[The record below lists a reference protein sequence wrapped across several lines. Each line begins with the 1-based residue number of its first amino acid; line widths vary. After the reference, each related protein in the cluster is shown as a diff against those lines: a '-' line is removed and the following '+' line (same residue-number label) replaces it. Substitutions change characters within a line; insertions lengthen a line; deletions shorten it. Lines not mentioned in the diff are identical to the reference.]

1 MSLRRTFAISRRIA
15 DLFRRD
21 HRTLAL
27 MFVAPIV
34 IMALLGWVIRDQ
46 GPTDTDIG
54 VVNDAGPM
62 GEVVKGSIIN
72 ALRDAGA
79 VHLVR
84 ADAGVSDDAARQAL
98 VDGRIDVALIIS
110 GSDAAPHVK
119 ILTLGVNPTADSG
132 HVQALQAGLRQ
143 AFVNLAEALGVPAV
157 SGPTLDMESVYGTT
171 GEGGFFDAF
180 APALVG
186 FVVFFLVFILTG
198 ISFLRERIGG
208 TLERL
213 LATPVRKVEI
223 VGGYSLGFSIFAT
236 IQVALILAFVLGSV
250 NIDLSDPLPDINIGL
265 GVPIAGSPILAFVIT
280 LLLALAA
287 VNLGI
292 FLSTFARTEFQILQF
307 IPLVVVPQAL
317 LAGIIWPVESLPG
330 VLQPIA
336 RLMPMTYGIDG
347 LREVLI
353 KGSGLGSSA
362 VQLDIIVLAGIALV
376 LAVAASLTIR
386 REVA

>member
-1 MSLRRTFAISRRIA
+1 VNLRRTFAISRRIA

-21 HRTLAL
+21 HRTLGL

-46 GPTDTDIG
+46 GPTHTDIA
-54 VVNDAGPM
+54 VINTAGDI
-62 GEVVKGSIIN
+62 GEYVKGSIIEAARN
-72 ALRDAGA
+72 SGK
-79 VHLVR
+79 VHLIV
-84 ADAGVSDDAARQAL
+84 ATHDEDEARQRL
-98 VDGRIDVALIIS
+98 IDGQIDVAVILS
-110 GSDAAPHVK
+110 FVDSAPHIK
-119 ILTLGVNPTADSG
+119 FLTLGVNPTADSG
-132 HVQALQAGLRQ
+132 QVVVIQQVIRETIGGAAPMIEQA
-143 AFVNLAEALGVPAV
+143 
-157 SGPTLDMESVYGTT
+157 SVYGST
-171 GEGGFFDAF
+171 GEGSFFDAF

-223 VGGYSLGFSIFAT
+223 VGGYSLGFAIFAT
-236 IQVALILAFVLGSV
+236 IQVALILIFVLGTI
-250 NIDLSDPLPDINIGL
+250 NLDLPDPLPDINFGL
-265 GVPIAGSPILAFVIT
+265 GVPIAGSPVLAFVIT

-307 IPLVVVPQAL
+307 IPLIVVPQAL

-330 VLQPIA
+330 LLQPIA

-353 KGSGLGSSA
+353 KGSGLGASA
-362 VQLDIIVLAGIALV
+362 VQLDIAVLAGMALL
-376 LAVAASLTIR
+376 LALAASLTIR

>member
-1 MSLRRTFAISRRIA
+1 MNLRRTFAISRRIA

-21 HRTLAL
+21 HRTLGL

-46 GPTDTDIG
+46 GPTRTDIS
-54 VVNDAGPM
+54 VVNTA
-62 GEVVKGSIIN
+62 GEVGDFVAGTIIEAERN
-72 ALRDAGA
+72 SEKIGLILALPTQ
-79 VHLVR
+79 
-84 ADAGVSDDAARQAL
+84 SQTEDAARQEL
-98 VDGRIDVALIIS
+98 IDGRIDVAIILS
-110 GSDAAPHVK
+110 FADNAPHVK
-119 ILTLGVNPTADSG
+119 LLTLGVNPTADSG
-132 HVQALQAGLRQ
+132 HVQVVLGGLR
-143 AFVNLAEALGVPAV
+143 EALLGGG
-157 SGPTLDMESVYGTT
+157 GPVIENDSVYGSGT
-171 GEGGFFDAF
+171 GTGAFFNAF

-213 LATPVRKVEI
+213 LATPVRKTEI
-223 VGGYSLGFSIFAT
+223 VGGYSLGFAIFAT
-236 IQVALILAFVLGSV
+236 IQVALILTFVLGTI
-250 NIDLSDPLPDINIGL
+250 NLDLPDPLPDFNFGL
-265 GVPIAGSPILAFVIT
+265 GVPIAGSPVLAFVIT

-330 VLQPIA
+330 LLQPIA

-353 KGSGLGSSA
+353 KGSGLGASA
-362 VQLDIIVLAGIALV
+362 VQLDILVLGGIALV
-376 LAVAASLTIR
+376 LAIAASLTIR

>member
-1 MSLRRTFAISRRIA
+1 MNLRRTLAISRRIA

-34 IMALLGWVIRDQ
+34 IMAMLGWVIRDQ
-46 GPTDTDIG
+46 GPAETRVAIVNTAGVPGDLVRSRIG
-54 VVNDAGPM
+54 DAAIDAG
-62 GEVVKGSIIN
+62 
-72 ALRDAGA
+72 LTYRDDITAE
-79 VHLVR
+79 
-84 ADAGVSDDAARQAL
+84 DAARQAL
-98 VDGRIDVALIIS
+98 IDDDLDVALFIAFN
-110 GSDAAPHVK
+110 GQAPQIT
-119 ILTLGVNPTADSG
+119 ILTLGLNPTVDSG
-132 HVQALQAGLRQ
+132 HVAALQQALRA
-143 AFVNLAEALGVPAV
+143 ALLGA
-157 SGPTLDMESVYGTT
+157 GPTLESESIYAT
-171 GEGGFFDAF
+171 GNGGFFNAF

-213 LATPVRKVEI
+213 LATPVRKTEI
-223 VGGYSLGFSIFAT
+223 VGGYSLGFAIFAT
-236 IQVALILAFVLGSV
+236 IQVALILLFVLGTI
-250 NIDLSDPLPDINIGL
+250 NLDLPDPLPDINFGL
-265 GVPIAGSPILAFVIT
+265 GVPIAGSPVLAFVIT

-307 IPLVVVPQAL
+307 IPLVIVPQGL
-317 LAGIIWPVESLPG
+317 LAGIIWPVETLPG

-353 KGSGLGSSA
+353 KGSGVAASA
-362 VQLDIIVLAGIALV
+362 VQLDIAVLAGIALV

>member
-1 MSLRRTFAISRRIA
+1 VNLRRTLAISRRIA

-34 IMALLGWVIRDQ
+34 IMAMLGWVIRDQ
-46 GPTDTDIG
+46 GVAETR
-54 VVNDAGPM
+54 VA
-62 GEVVKGSIIN
+62 IIN
-72 ALRDAGA
+72 TAGVPGDVVRSRIGDAARDAG
-79 VHLVR
+79 LTYR
-84 ADAGVSDDAARQAL
+84 DDITAAEAAREAL
-98 VDGRIDVALIIS
+98 IDDELDVALLIAFN
-110 GSDAAPHVK
+110 GQAPQIT
-119 ILTLGVNPTADSG
+119 ILTLGVNPTVDSG
-132 HVQALQAGLRQ
+132 HVAALQQALRA
-143 AFVNLAEALGVPAV
+143 ALLGG
-157 SGPTLDMESVYGTT
+157 GPTIDNESIYET
-171 GEGGFFDAF
+171 GNGGFFNAF

-213 LATPVRKVEI
+213 LATPVRKTEI
-223 VGGYSLGFSIFAT
+223 VGGYSLGFAVFAT
-236 IQVALILAFVLGSV
+236 IQVALILLFVLGTI
-250 NIDLSDPLPDINIGL
+250 NLDLPDPLPDINFGL
-265 GVPIAGSPILAFVIT
+265 GVPIAGSPALAFVIT

-307 IPLVVVPQAL
+307 IPLVIVPQGL
-317 LAGIIWPVESLPG
+317 LAGIIWPVETLPG

-353 KGSGLGSSA
+353 KGSGLAASA
-362 VQLDIIVLAGIALV
+362 VQLDIAVLAGIALV